1 MKAKFFVCL
10 LIVVAFCSNLFGQL
24 QAKNEQRN
32 KTASASSAQFFPLS
46 ELKEGMKGTAWTVFR
61 GSEPEEFTVEILG
74 IVPGAIG
81 PKQDMIVGRIS
92 GGSADRTSV
101 FAGMSGS
108 PVYIDGK
115 LVGAISYSFPFS
127 KEPICGITPIA
138 QMIAIFENNQ
148 HLKIK
153 AKEPRVISFAELAS
167 TKLDLP
173 KNSIVSNSVLM
184 SADRNSLLNT
194 VAGQSFQ
201 PIATPLTFSGFSQ
214 ETLNHFAP
222 QLASVGLLPVA
233 AVGGAAR
240 ITPLKE
246 ADDKTLL
253 GGASVSMQ
261 LTRGDYSLAASGT
274 VTMRDGEKVYAFG
287 HPFLNLGTA
296 DLPMS
301 ESHVVT
307 VIPNMNNSFK
317 LAVPDSM
324 VGSMTQDRSTG
335 VFGRLGQAPK
345 MIPVKIHLETSRNQ
359 EETFNFE
366 VVKDDFLTPLLLNI
380 SVYNSIVAN
389 ERGLGDSTIEVTGEI
404 KLKGQEP
411 IKLGQRFAGA
421 QAMQSAAVYAAIP
434 VNALLRSR
442 FDNVEITEVNLK
454 MTSVDGSKTATLER
468 IALDRREVRA
478 GESFEVQAFV
488 RTNTGKVFSQKIP
501 VKIPSD
507 TPAGTLM
514 ITVGDGDSIQQTSAA
529 RQFVPKD
536 LTELVSTINK
546 VKKDDRLYVQ
556 ISRVTNGAIIGS
568 NELPNLPPSV
578 LATLNNDRSVGGF
591 KPTVQTVLTEQEL
604 APADFI
610 ISGQQVL
617 TIEVTK

>member
-1 MKAKFFVCL
+1 MKTKIFACL
-10 LIVVAFCSNLFGQL
+10 FIIVAFCSNLFGQL

-32 KTASASSAQFFPLS
+32 KTVSASSAQFFPLS

-153 AKEPRVISFAELAS
+153 AKEPRAISFAELAS

-274 VTMRDGEKVYAFG
+274 VTFRDGEKVYAFG

-359 EETFNFE
+359 EETLNFE

-404 KLKGQEP
+404 KLKGQET
-411 IKLGQRFAGA
+411 IKLGQRFGGA
-421 QAMQSAAVYAAIP
+421 QATQSAAGYATIP

-442 FDNVEITEVNLK
+442 FDNVEITEINLK
-454 MTSVDGSKTATLER
+454 MTSIDGSKTATLER

-501 VKIPSD
+501 VKIPAD
-507 TPAGTLM
+507 TPVGTLM
-514 ITVGDGDSIQQTSAA
+514 ITVGDGDSIQQTSAS

-536 LTELVSTINK
+536 LTELIRTINK

-556 ISRVTNGAIIGS
+556 TSRITNGAIVGA
-568 NELPNLPPSV
+568 NEMPNLPPSV